1 MLPTSNKFICVCQ
14 KYGLGRPHS
23 VSKSTWYQHLQQAST
38 EEKKA
43 RMHDQSVASGSSLP
57 PSSRRAAA
65 IQTLAKRARKNQDT
79 RRVGRRKCAQ
89 TTSMDHIVHHDDFVD
104 PNDPPVPDN
113 DPPESA
119 DPDNDPPVPDNDPP
133 VPDNDPPVPDNDPP
147 VPDNDPPNPPNPPNE
162 PQYQYVLQRQPQP
175 NIDVDA
181 MAELAKLP
189 KIKETMEYIL
199 ALKNATLEDP
209 MAKLGDDALER
220 LRNPPQGPITI
231 DSPGIRHSISMYLA
245 LEHASQEAYD
255 RIMRST
261 RRNFTEADGIDDLL
275 SFYRVERLI
284 AEYTGVESIKHDMCL
299 NSCLAFTGP
308 FADLDNCPMCG
319 TSRWD
324 PAKLR
329 ASNGRTKI
337 AAQTSASSNR
347 GRIELRPR
355 NSRS

>member
-38 EEKKA
+38 EEEKA
-43 RMHDQSVASGSSLP
+43 RMRAAEALHTYGMCQSHFASY
-57 PSSRRAAA
+57 SRRAAA
-65 IQTLAKRARKNQDT
+65 IQTLAKRARENQDT
-79 RRVGRRKCAQ
+79 RRVGRRK
-89 TTSMDHIVHHDDFVD
+89 S
-104 PNDPPVPDN
+104 
-113 DPPESA
+113 

-337 AAQTSASSNR
+337 AAQTFTTIPLGPQLQALYRHPDSA
-347 GRIELRPR
+347 R
-355 NSRS
+355 NMRYLY